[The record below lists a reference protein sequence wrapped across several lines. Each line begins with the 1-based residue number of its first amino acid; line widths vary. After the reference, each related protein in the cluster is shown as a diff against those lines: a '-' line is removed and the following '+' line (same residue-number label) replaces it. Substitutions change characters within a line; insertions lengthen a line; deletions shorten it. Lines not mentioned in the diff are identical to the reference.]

1 VDYWNLEIVL
11 FPEKTSKVR
20 RVKLHAS
27 LCVLLISLFISFG
40 AILTWIVADYS
51 MARYKAG
58 QIARLEREN
67 EEQRM
72 ELLQMSGRVMKVVDD
87 LDDIQAIDHEDEII
101 LNLEKAYDDIQ
112 MQHLNK
118 TGSSFATADQVA
130 TLDYV
135 DFAGRMRSVLAY
147 LENEIDGRESR
158 GKEIARRVGHIRS
171 ASGNEAY
178 NVAPEADTVSRENVI
193 KKLRAIAIELG
204 LAPRLAL
211 SIAKV
216 ESGYNPRAVSPK
228 GAIGVLQLIP
238 VFVCEK
244 YEVSPEMLFDPEV
257 NIRIGLS
264 YMKSLLKRF
273 DENLDLSLAA
283 YNAGPRRVV
292 EAGYD
297 IPAIGETQEYV
308 KKVKEAMRQGVTNY
322 SAQPVD
328 RGQNPMTREPS

>member
-1 VDYWNLEIVL
+1 VGYSKLEIVL
-11 FPEKTSKVR
+11 FPEETSKVR
-20 RVKLHAS
+20 RVKVHAS
-27 LCVLLISLFISFG
+27 LCALLIPLFISFG
-40 AILTWIVADYS
+40 AILTWIVPNYS
-51 MARYKAG
+51 MMRYKVR
-58 QIARLEREN
+58 QIAQLEREN

-72 ELLQMSGRVMKVVDD
+72 ELSRMSGRVMTVVDV
-87 LDDIQAIDHEDEII
+87 LDNIRAIDDDGAII
-101 LNLEKAYDDIQ
+101 LSLEKAYDEIQ
-112 MQHLNK
+112 ARRLDEL
-118 TGSSFATADQVA
+118 GSSLDTADQVA
-130 TLDYV
+130 TLDYD
-135 DFAGRMRSVLAY
+135 DFAGRMSSVLSY
-147 LENEIDGRESR
+147 LEDAIAGRESR
-158 GKEIARRVGHIRS
+158 EKEIALRVGGIRS
-171 ASGNEAY
+171 AGGSEAY
-178 NVAPEADTVSRENVI
+178 NVIPVADTGSRENVK
-193 KKLRAIAIELG
+193 KKLREIAIELG

-308 KKVKEAMRQGVTNY
+308 KKVKEAMRQGVTIY

>member
-1 VDYWNLEIVL
+1 VGYSKLEIVL
-11 FPEKTSKVR
+11 FPEETSKVR
-20 RVKLHAS
+20 RVKVHVSFCA
-27 LCVLLISLFISFG
+27 LLISLFISFG
-40 AILTWIVADYS
+40 AILTWIVPDYS
-51 MARYKAG
+51 MMRYKVR
-58 QIARLEREN
+58 QIAKLEREN

-72 ELLQMSGRVMKVVDD
+72 ELLRMSGRVMKVVDV
-87 LDDIQAIDHEDEII
+87 LDDIRAIDDEDETI
-101 LNLEKAYDDIQ
+101 LSLEKACDDIQ
-112 MQHLNK
+112 IQRLDE
-118 TGSSFATADQVA
+118 TGSSLDTADQVA
-130 TLDYV
+130 ALDYD

-147 LENEIDGRESR
+147 LENEIEGKEYR
-158 GKEIARRVGHIRS
+158 GKKIARRVDRIRS

-178 NVAPEADTVSRENVI
+178 NVAPVADTGSRENVM
-193 KKLRAIAIELG
+193 KKLREIAIELG

-238 VFVCEK
+238 VFVCEE

-273 DENLDLSLAA
+273 GENLDLSLAA

-308 KKVKEAMRQGVTNY
+308 KKVKEAMRQGMTSY
-322 SAQPVD
+322 SAQPMD
-328 RGQNPMTREPS
+328 RGQNPMTKEPS

>member
-1 VDYWNLEIVL
+1 VGYSKLEIVL
-11 FPEKTSKVR
+11 FPDETSKVR
-20 RVKLHAS
+20 RVKVHVS
-27 LCVLLISLFISFG
+27 LCALLISLFISFG
-40 AILTWIVADYS
+40 AILTWIVPDYS
-51 MARYKAG
+51 MMRYKVR
-58 QIARLEREN
+58 QIAQLEREN

-72 ELLQMSGRVMKVVDD
+72 ELLRMSGRVMKVVDV
-87 LDDIQAIDHEDEII
+87 LDGLRAIDDEDEII
-101 LNLEKAYDDIQ
+101 LSLEKAYDDIQ
-112 MQHLNK
+112 IQRLDER
-118 TGSSFATADQVA
+118 GSGVETADQFA
-130 TLDYV
+130 ALDYD
-135 DFAGRMRSVLAY
+135 DFAGRMSSVLAY
-147 LENEIDGRESR
+147 LENEIGGKESR
-158 GKEIARRVGHIRS
+158 GKEIARRVGRIIS

-178 NVAPEADTVSRENVI
+178 NVAPVADTGSRENVM
-193 KKLRAIAIELG
+193 KKLRQIAIELG

-238 VFVCEK
+238 VFVCEE

-322 SAQPVD
+322 STQPVD